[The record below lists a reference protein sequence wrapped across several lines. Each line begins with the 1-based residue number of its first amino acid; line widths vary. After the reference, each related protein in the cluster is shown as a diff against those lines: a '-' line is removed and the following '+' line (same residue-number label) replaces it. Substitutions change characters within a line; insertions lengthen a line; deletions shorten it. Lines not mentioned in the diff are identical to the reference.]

1 MVKNLE
7 VAIEFQLSCNKIA
20 IVATGI
26 AIVATGIATP
36 VNIKS
41 YTLTNTSIRNNHNK
55 IMYCTAKYKI
65 LFLLYKN
72 YNTIIYK

>member
-1 MVKNLE
+1 MVKILE
-7 VAIEFQLSCNKIA
+7 VAIEFQLSCNK
-20 IVATGI
+20 I

-41 YTLTNTSIRNNHNK
+41 YTLTNTSIKNNHNK